1 MENLVYQQTPRS
13 VRQYSQLRRLLDGYD
28 SGVRYADEAV
38 GKVLDALRAKGV
50 YDDLAIIITADH
62 GENLANHVYSEH
74 GTADE
79 PTCHIPLI
87 IKWPGVRPGSTD
99 AGFHYLL
106 DLAPT
111 VADLLRLPH
120 SPRWDG

>member
-1 MENLVYQQTPRS
+1 M
-13 VRQYSQLRRLLDGYD
+13 
-28 SGVRYADEAV
+28 
-38 GKVLDALRAKGV
+38 

-62 GENLANHVYSEH
+62 GENFGELGVYSEH

-99 AGFHYLL
+99 RGFHYLL

-111 VADLLRLPH
+111 VADFCACRTRRAGMDSLLPRRL
-120 SPRWDG
+120 